1 MTNYSDGMNM
11 TESDYS
17 KIFEKIMKDPQK
29 RDFMI
34 ALSKLNRK
42 KKIAMLFD
50 MLQLFLCQQNKK
62 CTKGDMNG

>member
-17 KIFEKIMKDPQK
+17 KIFKKIMKDPQK

-62 CTKGDMNG
+62 CNIKDTH